1 MPREILLV
9 ENWYLKW
16 TRSWTK
22 FQNTG
27 TSNLSAAGENS
38 LKYIPETEKIVLR
51 KKPVF
56 PSNLMSLL
64 LRSVQCSLRNERVES
79 ESNILY
85 FNLSSWKRFRL
96 RRNVV
101 VCLIPLGLWKRKPAL
116 GEGYIDLFAT
126 VVLHIFT
133 FFVKIFIIC
142 LVKYNIIIIKVWSS
156 CNIVKKTLFG
166 KTFKSVRSSTVVLFV
181 SLNIHY
187 WMIFKF

>member
-1 MPREILLV
+1 MTLKSKFKAIAIWEILLV

-85 FNLSSWKRFRL
+85 FNLSSCKRFRP

-101 VCLIPLGLWKRKPAL
+101 VCLIPLGLRKRKPAL
-116 GEGYIDLFAT
+116 GEGCINFNCHNCVAYFH
-126 VVLHIFT
+126 VF
-133 FFVKIFIIC
+133 C
-142 LVKYNIIIIKVWSS
+142 ENIYYLLGQI
-156 CNIVKKTLFG
+156 
-166 KTFKSVRSSTVVLFV
+166 
-181 SLNIHY
+181 
-187 WMIFKF
+187 